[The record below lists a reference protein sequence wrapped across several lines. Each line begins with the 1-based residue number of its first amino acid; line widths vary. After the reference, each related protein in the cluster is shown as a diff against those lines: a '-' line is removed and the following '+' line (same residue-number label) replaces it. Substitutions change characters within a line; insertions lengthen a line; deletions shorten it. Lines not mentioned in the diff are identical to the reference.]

1 MVYKILLK
9 FKNLNSQYCVDAYLF
24 SFFFAIFHRQALIIR
39 IILSRNGICSFEHLI
54 LRWKKRWFVEKRS
67 VWFCKEQDHIKTLNS
82 GRHFAPVKHFFYLIR
97 GHFNNHVD
105 RLLQFFDP
113 LPPHLV
119 HVDIECPLIQSLS
132 SNLF

>member
-1 MVYKILLK
+1 MWSHINSVNQGMPVHQGTFYISPETSWNGVQDSFEIQKLK
-9 FKNLNSQYCVDAYLF
+9 FTVYCVDAYLF

-82 GRHFAPVKHFFYLIR
+82 GRHAFISHLSNNFNLI
-97 GHFNNHVD
+97 
-105 RLLQFFDP
+105 
-113 LPPHLV
+113 
-119 HVDIECPLIQSLS
+119 IQSLS
-132 SNLF
+132 PNLF